1 MDLDLLL
8 SGIKSITGFEED
20 FLMFGYK
27 MPSFIKQISVKKL
40 SIFLVVLYAAG
51 IVPMLVIGMYN
62 WPSADD
68 FSMALEPHQA
78 FSATGSFFVT
88 IGSAFVKTIDIY
100 NNWVGYFFSSF
111 MTCISPSIFA
121 ERLSALNPVI
131 VLGMLTLGVIYLF
144 DSLLCKVW
152 KMDKHLVM
160 CVSMLTLIMIVQC
173 METGSTRA
181 EAFYWWSGA
190 INYTFMFGLSL
201 VWIGMLFR
209 FIYEKNGKSR
219 IWRLVGL
226 CVWGFLLG
234 GSNYMTAL
242 VMAVFSGLTL
252 FVTLMIKLKKFW
264 LEVDGNIKGV
274 WIALIC
280 PLLGLAVSAAAPGN
294 RIRGT
299 EMGSTSPIR
308 VILRSYYSVFDICV
322 NDMLRWEVVFLL
334 VVGAILAWKMA
345 AGMMFKLQHP
355 VMFSLFS
362 ISMMACC
369 VAPPLYAV
377 GGLDAVRIRS
387 TMWMQFLVML
397 VLTVVY
403 IACWVRQNLF
413 ASGSSTGESLSLIS
427 STLIAAVSVIL
438 LFGSLLCV
446 YVTPNYYSATS
457 AVYDLVSG
465 NAKIYLEENYE
476 RLEIL
481 QNDDIK
487 DALLKSHSAKP
498 ELLYQGDV
506 YEDSGLWEN
515 GVVAK
520 YYGKDTVALDE

>member
-1 MDLDLLL
+1 
-8 SGIKSITGFEED
+8 
-20 FLMFGYK
+20 
-27 MPSFIKQISVKKL
+27 
-40 SIFLVVLYAAG
+40 
-51 IVPMLVIGMYN
+51 
-62 WPSADD
+62 
-68 FSMALEPHQA
+68 
-78 FSATGSFFVT
+78 
-88 IGSAFVKTIDIY
+88 
-100 NNWVGYFFSSF
+100 
-111 MTCISPSIFA
+111 
-121 ERLSALNPVI
+121 
-131 VLGMLTLGVIYLF
+131 
-144 DSLLCKVW
+144 
-152 KMDKHLVM
+152 
-160 CVSMLTLIMIVQC
+160 
-173 METGSTRA
+173 
-181 EAFYWWSGA
+181 
-190 INYTFMFGLSL
+190 
-201 VWIGMLFR
+201 
-209 FIYEKNGKSR
+209 
-219 IWRLVGL
+219 
-226 CVWGFLLG
+226 
-234 GSNYMTAL
+234 
-242 VMAVFSGLTL
+242 
-252 FVTLMIKLKKFW
+252 
-264 LEVDGNIKGV
+264 
-274 WIALIC
+274 
-280 PLLGLAVSAAAPGN
+280 
-294 RIRGT
+294 
-299 EMGSTSPIR
+299 
-308 VILRSYYSVFDICV
+308 
-322 NDMLRWEVVFLL
+322 
-334 VVGAILAWKMA
+334 
-345 AGMMFKLQHP
+345 
-355 VMFSLFS
+355 MFSLFS

-465 NAKIYLEENYE
+465 TAKIYLEENYE